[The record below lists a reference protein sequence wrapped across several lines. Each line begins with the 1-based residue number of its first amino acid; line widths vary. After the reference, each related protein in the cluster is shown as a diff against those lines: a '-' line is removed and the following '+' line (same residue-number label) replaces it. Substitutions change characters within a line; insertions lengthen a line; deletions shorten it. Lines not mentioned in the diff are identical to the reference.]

1 VARKQNDFGVRQ
13 DPLQEMCGCQTSS
26 TGACDN
32 DVCDG
37 PHGRDGNEDKAK
49 VIVTAALQKYSGSSS
64 KGARGGGG
72 QCIEHTCRLPEDED

>member
-1 VARKQNDFGVRQ
+1 
-13 DPLQEMCGCQTSS
+13 MCGCQTSS
-26 TGACDN
+26 TGACNN

-37 PHGRDGNEDKAK
+37 PHGQDGKEDKAK

-72 QCIEHTCRLPEDED
+72 IALMTHTCSCEQNEDDED